1 MRNFNKLITFIIL
14 LGSFMNLQSQ
24 NKYSNRKIDNLKNQA
39 VQLVEENK
47 KQCAIEFFSNSSTFV
62 ILF

>member
-1 MRNFNKLITFIIL
+1 
-14 LGSFMNLQSQ
+14 MNLQSQ

-47 KQCAIEFFSNSSTFV
+47 KLNC
-62 ILF
+62 

>member
-39 VQLVEENK
+39 VQLVE
-47 KQCAIEFFSNSSTFV
+47 
-62 ILF
+62 